1 MAAGFTVGHQVM
13 AAMGMTLRVVVPP
26 HPLIGHWLSV
36 LRERSTPSAL
46 YGSAMAEL
54 GRWLSY
60 EALRDWL
67 PHRTIPI
74 GAEGGATEGQVVDAS
89 VPLLV
94 VPMLRAGLGLWQGGQ
109 GVVPTAQVAH
119 VGLAREST
127 GAELDWYLDALPAPI
142 AERTGLLIFTAQIA
156 SGASLAALLERL
168 RALGVQG
175 RRLRVVTAVAASPG
189 LKLLGERFPELTI
202 YCACIDAELDA
213 SSGNPLPGIGNPA
226 LRLFAGPGLASA
238 DFPGTA

>member
-1 MAAGFTVGHQVM
+1 M

-36 LRERSTPSAL
+36 LREASTPSAL
-46 YGSAMAEL
+46 YGTAMAEL

-74 GAEGGATEGQVVDAS
+74 GAYGGPTEGQVVDAS

-94 VPMLRAGLGLWQGGQ
+94 VPMLRAGLGLWQGAQ
-109 GVVPTAQVAH
+109 GVLPAAQVAH
-119 VGLAREST
+119 VGLAREPAA
-127 GAELDWYLDALPAPI
+127 AEPDWYLDTLPAAI
-142 AERTGLLIFTAQIA
+142 SDRSGLLIFTAQIA
-156 SGASLAALLERL
+156 SGANLAALLERL

-175 RRLRVVTAVAASPG
+175 RRLRVVTAVAANPG

-202 YCACIDAELDA
+202 YSACIDPELDSA
-213 SSGNPLPGIGNPA
+213 SGQLRPGIGNPEQ
-226 LRLFAGPGLASA
+226 RLFAGLGPDSA
-238 DFPGTA
+238 YFPGGA

>member
-1 MAAGFTVGHQVM
+1 M

-36 LRERSTPSAL
+36 LRDASTPSAL
-46 YGSAMAEL
+46 YGTAMAEL

-67 PHRTIPI
+67 PNRTIPI
-74 GAEGGATEGQVVDAS
+74 GAEGGPTEGQVVDAS

-94 VPMLRAGLGLWQGGQ
+94 VPMLRAGLGLWQGAQ
-109 GVVPTAQVAH
+109 AVLPSAQVAH
-119 VGLAREST
+119 VGLAREPAT
-127 GAELDWYLDALPAPI
+127 AEPDWYLDTLPAAI
-142 AERTGLLIFTAQIA
+142 TDRTGLLIFTAQI
-156 SGASLAALLERL
+156 SCGASLAALLERL

-213 SSGNPLPGIGNPA
+213 ASGQLQPGIGNPEQ
-226 LRLFAGPGLASA
+226 RLFGGIGPDIAYFL
-238 DFPGTA
+238 GTA